1 MSSNPRRLV
10 VTACTLLLFAGAAS
24 GGDTSFQ
31 GAFGV
36 SFFSSSPPCKAKD
49 LPTFEAIVPV
59 PAIIDPFEDDI
70 IPVFCQIS
78 ARRKGKDANI
88 KGSHESE
95 LVVRDNQTGQLMAFD
110 LDSGKFKTGP
120 DGVNKFDFEIQAPLF
135 ADGFESGDVSAWSY
149 TRVDPKK
156 GQKADN
162 VNVDCNVGSSSSSSS
177 R

>member
-49 LPTFEAIVPV
+49 LPTFEVIAPV
-59 PAIIDPFEDDI
+59 PALVDPFEDDI

-78 ARRKGKDANI
+78 AWRKGNNTNI
-88 KGSHESE
+88 RGSYESD
-95 LVVRDNQTGQLMAFD
+95 LVVRDNNTGQLETFD
-110 LDSGKFKTGP
+110 LDSGKFRTGP
-120 DGVNKFDFEIQAPLF
+120 DGIDRLEFEIPAPIF

-149 TRVDPKK
+149 TRVDPKR

-162 VNVDCNVGSSSSSSS
+162 VSVECNVGSSTSSSN
-177 R
+177 